1 MVPEGPSTP
10 ILSSTSVRS
19 AFQASIFVP
28 PPSEAINQRLT
39 PNQKFTPKD
48 LIAAVKALDVELG
61 LIIDLT
67 YTTRYYNTKDLPRTV
82 EYKKLYTVGHEVPD
96 DPTILQF
103 KKWVRKFLWENAGN
117 VKQVDTYR
125 STERGSVSWSKKE
138 NIIKGIPNGLSS
150 GHTKCDLPRTVEYK
164 KLYTVGHE
172 VPDDPTILQFK
183 KWVRKFLW
191 ENAGNEKLIGVHCTN
206 GVNRTGYLICR
217 YLIDVEGWDPET
229 AIQAFGEARGHH
241 MDRGIY
247 LTDLKTQPM
256 RSNLG
261 MNIWDVDV
269 EIPLPN
275 EMDGFPSEEFPRP
288 EKRLRVYEDC
298 HPHNDLSGQIQ
309 LREFDFIN
317 KGPGQRRKP
326 YHDLQFQEELQPLM
340 QIRERRF
347 PEPQCYDDYQEE
359 SYQEDLDF
367 AVRDSE
373 QWQRSFP
380 DHQFHDGLLENAP
393 PGELVSM
400 GRGQRQRHVPDSDMP
415 TDMLLN
421 RGRGQRYFPDSD
433 MPTDMQLYRGHGQ
446 RQFPDGDMPT
456 DMPLNRGRGQR
467 RFPDGDM
474 ATDMPLHRGRG
485 QRCFLD
491 NDMPTDMPLHRGRGQ
506 RHFPDGDMP
515 TNMSL
520 NRGCGQ
526 RQFPDGDMPTDMPPH
541 RGRGQRQFPD
551 SDMPTDMPPHRGR
564 GQRRF
569 LDNDMPTDMP
579 LTRGRGQRPRPFYD
593 QQSND
598 ELQPRMQLKDQPFLN
613 MGRGQRM
620 RPFHDCPPHSDMQPP
635 VGDFEF
641 VSRGRGQRIRP
652 LLDCQ
657 HDNELRREMA
667 FGDFEDRDSDPRCRS
682 FHDHQSYG
690 DFSEPAQQRDFVDSG
705 PEQRMRPFNNHSPRD
720 GVSHEGYLER
730 GQSLPSR
737 EHFPDSSIFCRD
749 YVSDKE
755 DSNRNY
761 RDDCPEDYR
770 RIRLSDGI
778 NKGGKSRFAPYPSQ
792 PMRNLSSAHQKV
804 SSVSADYGREPQ
816 HEVSREMD
824 QGKRLPI
831 VMIDYN
837 YGLPLDCASEEEDG
851 GHYDLPSRDRYLW
864 N

>member
-1 MVPEGPSTP
+1 W
-10 ILSSTSVRS
+10 RN
-19 AFQASIFVP
+19 VP
-28 PPSEAINQRLT
+28 PVGQPIPGTRFIAFKVPLKGAINQRLT

-67 YTTRYYNTKDLPRTV
+67 YTTRYYNVKDLPKTV

-103 KKWVRKFLWENAGN
+103 KKWVRKFLWENA
-117 VKQVDTYR
+117 
-125 STERGSVSWSKKE
+125 E
-138 NIIKGIPNGLSS
+138 
-150 GHTKCDLPRTVEYK
+150 
-164 KLYTVGHE
+164 
-172 VPDDPTILQFK
+172 
-183 KWVRKFLW
+183 
-191 ENAGNEKLIGVHCTN
+191 NEKLIGVHCTN

-275 EMDGFPSEEFPRP
+275 EMDGHIDRFPSEEFPRP
-288 EKRLRVYEDC
+288 GKSLRVYEDC
-298 HPHNDLSGQIQ
+298 HPHDDLPGQIQ

-340 QIRERRF
+340 QIRERGF

-367 AVRDSE
+367 AVRDS
-373 QWQRSFP
+373 FP
-380 DHQFHDGLLENAP
+380 DHQFHDGLLESAP
-393 PGELVSM
+393 PGDLVSM
-400 GRGQRQRHVPDSDMP
+400 GRGQRQRRV
-415 TDMLLN
+415 
-421 RGRGQRYFPDSD
+421 PDSD
-433 MPTDMQLYRGHGQ
+433 MPTDMQLNRGRGQ
-446 RQFPDGDMPT
+446 RHFLDNDMPT
-456 DMPLNRGRGQR
+456 NTQLNRGRGQR
-467 RFPDGDM
+467 RF
-474 ATDMPLHRGRG
+474 
-485 QRCFLD
+485 LD
-491 NDMPTDMPLHRGRGQ
+491 SDMPTDMPLHRGRGQ
-506 RHFPDGDMP
+506 RHFLDNDMATDMPLHRERGQRHFPDGDMP
-515 TNMSL
+515 TDMPLHRGRGQRQFPDNDMLTNMPL
-520 NRGCGQ
+520 NRGRGQ
-526 RQFPDGDMPTDMPPH
+526 RQFPDGDMPTDTPLN

-551 SDMPTDMPPHRGR
+551 GDVPTETPLNRGHGQRQFPDGDMPTNMMLNRGC
-564 GQRRF
+564 GQR
-569 LDNDMPTDMP
+569 
-579 LTRGRGQRPRPFYD
+579 QRPFYD

-598 ELQPRMQLKDQPFLN
+598 ELQPRIQLKDQSFLN

-620 RPFHDCPPHSDMQPP
+620 RPFHDRPPHSDMQPP

-641 VSRGRGQRIRP
+641 VSRGRGQRMRP
-652 LLDCQ
+652 LLDRQ
-657 HDNELRREMA
+657 HDNELQRKMA
-667 FGDFEDRDSDPRCRS
+667 LEEFEDRDSDPRCRS
-682 FHDHQSYG
+682 FQDHQSYG

-705 PEQRMRPFNNHSPRD
+705 PEQRMRPFNDHSPCD
-720 GVSHEGYLER
+720 EVSHEGYLER

-737 EHFPDSSIFCRD
+737 EHFPDSPILCRD

-770 RIRLSDGI
+770 RIRLSGGI

-792 PMRNLSSAHQKV
+792 PMNNLSSAHQKV

-816 HEVSREMD
+816 HEISREMD
-824 QGKRLPI
+824 RGKRLP
-831 VMIDYN
+831 VVTIDYN
-837 YGLPLDCASEEEDG
+837 YGLPLDCASEEEDR
-851 GHYDLPSRDRYLW
+851 GHYDLPSRERYLW